1 MLCFWQYDTVSLC
14 IETKVYIK
22 GRYAGGCKT
31 NNKTTK
37 TNITI
42 SLLFPSKSV
51 QMDCILQTAVFHVAV
66 VATTTGVMLPVE
78 IALGVLKNMKER
90 DVQISKASFYFA

>member
-1 MLCFWQYDTVSLC
+1 
-14 IETKVYIK
+14 
-22 GRYAGGCKT
+22 
-31 NNKTTK
+31 
-37 TNITI
+37 
-42 SLLFPSKSV
+42 
-51 QMDCILQTAVFHVAV
+51 MDCILQTAVFHVAV